1 MESTR
6 RPRLTPEIA
15 DIRRAIRTALADA
28 GLGPSV
34 TPSGPAAPP
43 SNPASP
49 DAARPDAAVAD
60 SAAAHGR
67 PLVLVGLSGGP
78 DSLALAAGTAFEAP
92 RAGLRAGAVIVDH
105 GLQAGS
111 ADVAAEAARQATAL
125 GLDPVLVVRITV
137 DHGETHR
144 ESAADTDPAETYSG
158 PEAAARTGRY
168 AAFVRALADT
178 GATHILLGHTLD
190 DQAETVLLGLARG
203 SGPVSLHGMRRA
215 SGPYLRPLLG
225 IRRTQT
231 VAACTDAGLTP
242 WADPHNAEHR
252 FARVR
257 VRETVLPVLE
267 RELGPGIAEALART
281 ADLLREDT
289 AALDEHT
296 GELAD
301 ACFEAV
307 AGGIRVP
314 VSALAG
320 QPAAL
325 QNRLIRLAAARA
337 VLRDDGAGSGNVVM
351 ALPRG
356 ATLAVAR
363 LVTDWHG
370 QGPLDLPGVRVV
382 RHDGWLVFTG
392 PGLARHARPT
402 EYAQSKGPSL
412 PHGTPRH

>member
-15 DIRRAIRTALADA
+15 DIRRAIRVVLADA
-28 GLGPSV
+28 GLGSSA
-34 TPSGPAAPP
+34 TP
-43 SNPASP
+43 PASGSEPSAPGTFVPGASAP
-49 DAARPDAAVAD
+49 DAETR
-60 SAAAHGR
+60 G
-67 PLVLVGLSGGP
+67 LVLVGLSGGP
-78 DSLALAAGTAFEAP
+78 DSLALAAGTAFEAA

-105 GLQAGS
+105 ALQPGS

-137 DHGETHR
+137 DHGENHR
-144 ESAADTDPAETYSG
+144 GSAADTDPAETYSG

-178 GATHILLGHTLD
+178 GASHVLLGHTLD

-203 SGPVSLHGMRRA
+203 SGPVSLHGMLRV
-215 SGPYLRPLLG
+215 SGAYLRPLLG
-225 IRRTQT
+225 IRRAQT
-231 VAACTDAGLTP
+231 VAACTDSGLTP
-242 WADPHNAEHR
+242 WTDPHNAEHR

-257 VRETVLPVLE
+257 VRDTVLPALE
-267 RELGPGIAEALART
+267 RELGPGVAEALART
-281 ADLLREDT
+281 ADLLREDA
-289 AALDEHT
+289 AALDERAA
-296 GELAD
+296 ELAGGS
-301 ACFEAV
+301 FEIV

-314 VSALAG
+314 VEVLAEQPVALR
-320 QPAAL
+320 
-325 QNRLIRLAAARA
+325 NRLIRLAAART
-337 VLRDDGAGSGNVVM
+337 VLRAAGAGAGTVVM

-356 ATLAVAR
+356 ATLAVGR